1 MQLVL
6 EKIAEKRTNQRFILL
21 EGFCNSNKLDSNEQ
35 RLQLRFMDEFFT
47 IQKNIG
53 EVFGVLNLTN
63 EKEETTFE
71 MVSDMFVEKVEEE
84 VKGHVVKAEG
94 EDE

>member
-1 MQLVL
+1 
-6 EKIAEKRTNQRFILL
+6 
-21 EGFCNSNKLDSNEQ
+21 
-35 RLQLRFMDEFFT
+35 MDEFFT

-71 MVSDMFVEKVEEE
+71 MKSDMFEEKVEEE
-84 VKGHVVKAEG
+84 VKEPEVKAEG